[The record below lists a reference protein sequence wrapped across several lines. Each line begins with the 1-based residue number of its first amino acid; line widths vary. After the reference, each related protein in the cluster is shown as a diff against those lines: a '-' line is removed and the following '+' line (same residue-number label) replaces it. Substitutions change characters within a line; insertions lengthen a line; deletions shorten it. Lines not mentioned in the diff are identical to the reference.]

1 MTPRAFLAGSALA
14 ASLALP
20 SVAAAVPGYATG
32 NVNVRT
38 GPGTQYQV
46 IATARAGSGVEILGC
61 LPGRTWCDVALG
73 NIRGW
78 MSGRYVQEA
87 PVVVERYA
95 APRYVRPGPS
105 ISFSFGTSWY
115 DDDDDWY
122 WRHRR
127 HGHRH
132 RDRDW
137 DRDRHGDWDG
147 WRDRERP
154 RNRRRCVEGPCGP
167 YAR

>member
-14 ASLALP
+14 ATLVAP
-20 SVAAAVPGYATG
+20 SIAAAVPGYATG

-61 LPGRTWCDVALG
+61 LPGRAWCDVALG

-95 APRYVRPGPS
+95 VPRYVRPGPTV
-105 ISFSFGTSWY
+105 SFSFGTTRYS
-115 DDDDDWY
+115 DDDWY
-122 WRHRR
+122 RRHWR

-132 RDRDW
+132 RDRNW
-137 DRDRHGDWDG
+137 DRYDDWDG
-147 WRDRERP
+147 WRNWDR
-154 RNRRRCVEGPCGP
+154 
-167 YAR
+167 